1 MAYGSQSTYTLGELI
16 VRALASCNEKAGVIK
31 RIASAPFNL
40 VNVET
45 PIKKTSK
52 RIDRSLLNDDIE
64 ATSVRLVA
72 ADGSQRGVVPRAE
85 ALAEARQAG
94 LDLVLVVADA
104 NPPVCKVMDYGKHLF
119 ELKKTK
125 AAQRKKQKQIQVKEM
140 KFRPGTEEGDYQV
153 KLRNLRRFLEDGDK
167 TKVSLRFRGR
177 EVVHP
182 EIGMN
187 LMTRIA
193 ADLDDLGSVE
203 SEPKFEGR
211 QVIMVL
217 APRKNKKAPS
227 LKPDAG

>member
-1 MAYGSQSTYTLGELI
+1 M
-16 VRALASCNEKAGVIK
+16 
-31 RIASAPFNL
+31 
-40 VNVET
+40 

-64 ATSVRLVA
+64 ASSVRLVA
-72 ADGSQRGVVPRAE
+72 ADGTQRGVVPRAE
-85 ALAEARQAG
+85 ALAEARQSG
-94 LDLVLVVADA
+94 LDLVLVAADA
-104 NPPVCKVMDYGKHLF
+104 NAPVCKVMDYGKHLF

-153 KLRNLRRFLEDGDK
+153 KLRNLRRFLDEGDK

-193 ADLDDLGSVE
+193 TDLDDLGSVE
-203 SEPKFEGR
+203 AEPKFEGR

-217 APRKNKKAPS
+217 APRKNKKAQSP
-227 LKPDAG
+227 KTDTA